1 LKEGNAMAEIVSIE
15 ERRRARID
23 EKKKAKEGYRELI
36 LMARE
41 LGRDNLVELFETE
54 LGKMEHT

>member
-1 LKEGNAMAEIVSIE
+1 MAEIVSIE

-23 EKKKAKEGYRELI
+23 EKKKAKETYRELV

-41 LGRDNLVELFETE
+41 LGRDSLVQLFEME